1 MFFCLYRASH
11 TGLLRSPSL
20 IHVGELVRG
29 AENVFVCRLENPC
42 MGNER
47 IHAWVAKVVLAWVWE
62 VTLARVSLG
71 G

>member
-29 AENVFVCRLENPC
+29 AENALVGRVGNPCKGFVYDPC
-42 MGNER
+42 MGYEGNACMGLR
-47 IHAWVAKVVLAWVWE
+47 
-62 VTLARVSLG
+62 G
-71 G
+71 NPC

>member
-29 AENVFVCRLENPC
+29 AENALVGRVGNPC
-42 MGNER
+42 KGLF
-47 IHAWVAKVVLAWVWE
+47 ITHARVAKVVLAWV
-62 VTLARVSLG
+62 
-71 G
+71 